1 MSGRPRRLGILATMG
16 WVGTAIVVAAAGG
29 DSAFVAVG
37 MSTLMVGY
45 D

>member
-1 MSGRPRRLGILATMG
+1 MG
-16 WVGTAIVVAAAGG
+16 WVGTAVVVAAAGG